1 MNVRLLIVDDNEVNR
16 RVLREQVTAWG
27 MRNDSLESGT
37 ETTAALSR
45 ACEEGDPYDFL
56 LLDYHMPVMDGAAV
70 TASVRST
77 PAIRDVPI
85 IMLTS
90 LGHRGSSDAFVDA
103 CLTKP
108 VRQSHLL
115 NTLAA
120 TRAVRLHRSA
130 QGSSGARRGA
140 GENAPGLAKEF
151 TGLRV
156 LVGRRV
162 GSSYTSDL
170 SSDGIRELVK
180 SAMELAAIS
189 TEDPH
194 AGLPEPSELGAL
206 PGDLQLFSADIAGT
220 NTDYRIE
227 QARQTEEAAFSAD
240 PRITNSEGASFD
252 AHSGK
257 RVFANSRGFS
267 GSYRVSSCS
276 LSTTPVARQ
285 GEFMERDYWY
295 SSARKYSNLQSPT
308 HIGRCA
314 AERTVR
320 RLGARKVSTQK
331 VPVIFDPQT
340 ARTLLANIFDA
351 VEGDAIYR
359 SASFLAGK
367 LGDRVASESVT
378 IVDDGT
384 LPGLFGTSPFDDEG
398 VPSRRTVV
406 IDRGV
411 LKSYLLNAYTA
422 RKLGLK
428 TTGNAARGITGMRRS
443 RAARSPSCTCGQ
455 ITPAPSSCTSA
466 WASQRGASCT
476 CAGSSP
482 SASGCSRRRRQHYR

>member
-1 MNVRLLIVDDNEVNR
+1 MIDPELATQIIRLALDRGATDAECTLAEGEEFSALVR
-16 RVLREQVTAWG
+16 
-27 MRNDSLESGT
+27 MRSLERLKDAG
-37 ETTAALSR
+37 SR
-45 ACEEGDPYDFL
+45 A
-56 LLDYHMPVMDGAAV
+56 A
-70 TASVRST
+70 
-77 PAIRDVPI
+77 
-85 IMLTS
+85 
-90 LGHRGSSDAFVDA
+90 
-103 CLTKP
+103 
-108 VRQSHLL
+108 
-115 NTLAA
+115 
-120 TRAVRLHRSA
+120 
-130 QGSSGARRGA
+130 
-140 GENAPGLAKEF
+140 
-151 TGLRV
+151 GLRV

-252 AHSGK
+252 AHSGQ
-257 RVFANSRGFS
+257 RVFANSRGFF

-295 SSARKYSNLQSPT
+295 SSARKYSNLQSPA

-428 TTGNAARGITGMRRS
+428 TTGNAARGITGNTGVGHGNLFLEAGDLEPYELIRGIS
-443 RAARSPSCTCGQ
+443 KGLYVTELIGSGVNIVTGDYS
-455 ITPAPSSCTSA
+455 
-466 WASQRGASCT
+466 RGA
-476 CAGSSP
+476 AGQWIEHGDFAYPVSEITIASTLQRMLMDLEAVGSDLEFRGSVASP
-482 SASGCSRRRRQHYR
+482 TLVIREMTVSGQ

>member
-1 MNVRLLIVDDNEVNR
+1 MIDPELATQIIRLALDRGATDAECTLAEGEEFSALVR
-16 RVLREQVTAWG
+16 
-27 MRNDSLESGT
+27 MRSLERLKDAG
-37 ETTAALSR
+37 SR
-45 ACEEGDPYDFL
+45 A
-56 LLDYHMPVMDGAAV
+56 A
-70 TASVRST
+70 
-77 PAIRDVPI
+77 
-85 IMLTS
+85 
-90 LGHRGSSDAFVDA
+90 
-103 CLTKP
+103 
-108 VRQSHLL
+108 
-115 NTLAA
+115 
-120 TRAVRLHRSA
+120 
-130 QGSSGARRGA
+130 
-140 GENAPGLAKEF
+140 
-151 TGLRV
+151 GLRV

-295 SSARKYSNLQSPT
+295 SSARKYSNLQSPA

-428 TTGNAARGITGMRRS
+428 TTGNAARGITGNTGVGHGNLFLEAGDLEPYELIRGIS
-443 RAARSPSCTCGQ
+443 KGLYVTELIGSGVNIVTGDYS
-455 ITPAPSSCTSA
+455 
-466 WASQRGASCT
+466 RGA
-476 CAGSSP
+476 AGQWIEHGDFAYPVSEITIASTLQRMLMDLEAVGSDLEFRGSVASP
-482 SASGCSRRRRQHYR
+482 TLVIREMTVSGQ